1 MKRTNSFVWGIIL
14 LLVGVLMTLGE
25 LNIVFISR
33 ALYAPIVM
41 LAIGLIFHL
50 YYFLSH
56 RDNEGLLVP
65 GGILLTYGLLFLL
78 DGLNIAEVSMLW
90 PLFILGPALGLF
102 ELYAFSGGRTGSM
115 IPVFILTAI
124 GGAFLLM
131 NFGVAS
137 FEVVLAAVL
146 IVLGVGLMV
155 NAFYRNGNRRQQ
167 GWQGQPYTTQ
177 TPPPPPQDAPAATAA
192 PSEPAPSNESNY
204 QQ

>member
-1 MKRTNSFVWGIIL
+1 MKRTSSFVWGIIL
-14 LLVGVLMTLGE
+14 LLVGILMTLSE
-25 LNIVFISR
+25 LNIVIISR

-78 DGLNIAEVSMLW
+78 DGLNIAKVSMLW

-124 GGAFLLM
+124 GGSFLLM

-155 NAFYRNGNRRQQ
+155 NAFYRNGGKRQK
-167 GWQGQPYTTQ
+167 GWQGQTGTTQ
-177 TPPPPPQDAPAATAA
+177 TPPQQEAPASTAA
-192 PSEPAPSNESNY
+192 SSEQAPSNESNY

>member
-1 MKRTNSFVWGIIL
+1 MKRTSSFVWGIIL
-14 LLVGVLMTLGE
+14 LLVGILMTLSE
-25 LNIVFISR
+25 LNIVIISR

-65 GGILLTYGLLFLL
+65 GGILLMYGLLFLL
-78 DGLNIAEVSMLW
+78 DGLNIAKVS
-90 PLFILGPALGLF
+90 
-102 ELYAFSGGRTGSM
+102 
-115 IPVFILTAI
+115 LTAI
-124 GGAFLLM
+124 GGSFLLM

-155 NAFYRNGNRRQQ
+155 NAFYRNGGKRQK
-167 GWQGQPYTTQ
+167 GWQGQTGTTQ
-177 TPPPPPQDAPAATAA
+177 TPPQQEAPASTAA
-192 PSEPAPSNESNY
+192 PSEQAPSNESNY